1 MTDPP
6 DRPVPVPSQPRPPTP
21 AEAVEVVE
29 RLRAELPAGLT
40 PLGDDRLGWTCD
52 RCEGRFS
59 LTEIRQ
65 VAGAVDLL
73 LDAARSHRC

>member
-6 DRPVPVPSQPRPPTP
+6 DRPVPVPPQPRPPTP

-40 PLGDDRLGWTCD
+40 PLGGDRLGWACD
-52 RCEGRFS
+52 RCGGRFS

-65 VAGAVDLL
+65 AAAAVDLL

>member
-1 MTDPP
+1 M
-6 DRPVPVPSQPRPPTP
+6 
-21 AEAVEVVE
+21 VE

-40 PLGDDRLGWTCD
+40 PLGDRLGWTCD
-52 RCEGRFS
+52 RCGGRFS

-65 VAGAVDLL
+65 AAAAVDLL